1 MTNPL
6 DQIKPLTG
14 ASSEATKIEQARAVA
29 EVAAAIQ
36 VAQTFP
42 RNLDAVKANMVMLCA
57 SFAVAQEAF
66 YAVPNRGSGMSVH
79 LARELVRLYGNV
91 DYGVRELSRTSGQSE
106 MQAWAWDQ
114 ETNTRTTRSFI
125 QPHQRSIKGGR
136 VQELTDMNDIYLSN
150 QNTGAKAV
158 RECIFAVLPGW
169 LKADAGKL
177 LEETLK
183 RGEGKPLAERIT
195 DAVAAFGG
203 RSVTAAQLERHVGK
217 KSATWSEDD
226 VAQLL
231 RVWQSITRD
240 GISVAEFF
248 PDEPVQLPAAEVV
261 PDAGHAA

>member
-14 ASSEATKIEQARAVA
+14 ASSESTKIEQARAVA

-42 RNLDAVKANMVMLCA
+42 RNLDQVRANMQELCR
-57 SFAVAQEAF
+57 SYAVAQEAF

-79 LARELVRLYGNV
+79 LARELARVYGNV
-91 DYGVRELSRTSGQSE
+91 DYGVRELSRTGEHSE

-125 QPHQRSIKGGR
+125 QPHMKPKKGGGM
-136 VQELTDMNDIYLSN
+136 QQITDLNDIYLSN

-169 LKADAGKL
+169 MKAEAGALLDA
-177 LEETLK
+177 TLK
-183 RGEGKPLAERIT
+183 RGEGKPIEEMRAE
-195 DAVAAFGG
+195 AVRAFAG
-203 RSVTAAQLERHVGK
+203 RRVTVAQLERHVGRK
-217 KSATWSEDD
+217 QADWTADD
-226 VAQLL
+226 VAQLQ
-231 RVWQSITRD
+231 RVWQSVSRD
-240 GISVAEFF
+240 GIAVAEFF
-248 PDEPVQLPAAEVV
+248 PEEPVALPET
-261 PDAGHAA
+261 PDAAG